1 MTIPPVRSESSTIE
15 KRGEEKERGIVNVII
30 IRESVLDYKKLEK
43 RSGRQQVVWI
53 FPLRCSSSCYQS
65 SREKS
70 SRVSKVEKLFLLT
83 TRDTRYVNSCPHFY
97 PIKLDVCSTESV
109 TGVILHRL
117 AGFLC
122 VLIRENRIS
131 EIRHAVIVNL
141 ALLLI
146 LKFRL
151 FVCYARRRRRTNVHY
166 WLEIF

>member
-1 MTIPPVRSESSTIE
+1 MTTLVRSESSTIE
-15 KRGEEKERGIVNVII
+15 GRGEEKERGIVNVII

-43 RSGRQQVVWI
+43 KSGKQQVVWI
-53 FPLRCSSSCYQS
+53 FPLRCSFVLSIFAREIVQS
-65 SREKS
+65 VQSGKTF
-70 SRVSKVEKLFLLT
+70 FLLT

>member
-15 KRGEEKERGIVNVII
+15 GRGEEKECGIVNVII

-109 TGVILHRL
+109 ILHRL

>member
-1 MTIPPVRSESSTIE
+1 MTIPLVRSESSTIE
-15 KRGEEKERGIVNVII
+15 GRGEEKERGIVII
-30 IRESVLDYKKLEK
+30 SRESVLDYKKLEK
-43 RSGRQQVVWI
+43 KSGRQQVVWI

-109 TGVILHRL
+109 ILHRL

-131 EIRHAVIVNL
+131 EIRYAVIVNL

-151 FVCYARRRRRTNVHY
+151 FVCYARRRRTNVHY

>member
-43 RSGRQQVVWI
+43 KSGRQQVVWI

-65 SREKS
+65 SRKKS

-97 PIKLDVCSTESV
+97 PIKLDVCFTES
-109 TGVILHRL
+109 VILHRL

-151 FVCYARRRRRTNVHY
+151 FVCYARRRRRRTNVHY

>member
-1 MTIPPVRSESSTIE
+1 M
-15 KRGEEKERGIVNVII
+15 
-30 IRESVLDYKKLEK
+30 
-43 RSGRQQVVWI
+43 
-53 FPLRCSSSCYQS
+53 
-65 SREKS
+65 
-70 SRVSKVEKLFLLT
+70 
-83 TRDTRYVNSCPHFY
+83 
-97 PIKLDVCSTESV
+97 CSTESV

-151 FVCYARRRRRTNVHY
+151 FVCYAEEEEDECSLLVGNFLASELY
-166 WLEIF
+166 WKVNFA

>member
-15 KRGEEKERGIVNVII
+15 GRGEEKERGIVII
-30 IRESVLDYKKLEK
+30 IRESVLDHKKLEK

-109 TGVILHRL
+109 ILHRL

>member
-15 KRGEEKERGIVNVII
+15 KRGEEKERGIVII
-30 IRESVLDYKKLEK
+30 IRESVFDYKKLEK

-109 TGVILHRL
+109 ILHRL

-151 FVCYARRRRRTNVHY
+151 FVCNARRRRRTNVHY

>member
-1 MTIPPVRSESSTIE
+1 M
-15 KRGEEKERGIVNVII
+15 
-30 IRESVLDYKKLEK
+30 D
-43 RSGRQQVVWI
+43 
-53 FPLRCSSSCYQS
+53 FSSSLFLFVLSIFAREIVQS
-65 SREKS
+65 VQSGKTF
-70 SRVSKVEKLFLLT
+70 FLLT

-151 FVCYARRRRRTNVHY
+151 FVCYAEEEEDECSLLVGNFLASELY
-166 WLEIF
+166 WKVNFA